1 VTQKKQSIPDFEASL
16 AELESIVQRLEHGEL
31 PLDESLRQFERG
43 VALTRSCQKALRQAE
58 QKIRV
63 LSKGA
68 DGELVEQ
75 DFDAPEE
82 D

>member
-1 VTQKKQSIPDFEASL
+1 MNQKKQALPDFEAAL
-16 AELESIVQRLEHGEL
+16 AELEAIVQRLEQGEM
-31 PLDESLRQFERG
+31 PLEESLRQFERG

-75 DFDAPEE
+75 DFEAPEE